1 MTRFQLYEDGN
12 PLSIGSLLGKGG
24 EGEVYSLND
33 GTSRALKIYTR
44 ADGHTREQKVVA
56 MIRMG
61 LAQQSPLVSFPLAVV
76 RKRDGAFAGFVMK
89 LVKGHHPLFE
99 LYSPGAR
106 KHSFPRADYRF
117 LVRAATN
124 IARAVASVHEG
135 NCVIGDINHSSIL
148 VSDTATAALIDADS
162 FQIIEGPSRY
172 LSHVGVPEYTPP
184 ELHGQNLGKVV
195 RTPNHDAFGLAIVI
209 FQLLFMGRHPFVG
222 TVRKGEIPPIA
233 QAIRDYR
240 FVYDE
245 SRDVG
250 MDQPP
255 GTPALSDFPE
265 TIAKYFEA
273 AFGRETASYRPT
285 AKQWAAALMDLE
297 NDLTRCKDIE
307 LHYFPVTASECPWC
321 FMDRALGMALFVP
334 YIPTAETTI
343 HPFDPGAAGFNLI
356 AIWQRIQAVP
366 APTTQQLTPKVIPGR
381 VQPSDDAKNVKKQR
395 IAYRAWG
402 WLVLFSAI
410 GVLTTAPAVWLVW
423 LPLGWWG
430 LVRAFGAPNTD
441 GPFKNKF
448 IDIETK
454 WQDALVNWQQKCGVQ
469 EFESLQKILQ
479 DAKSSYDGL
488 AHEERTLIA
497 EYKSDRRNRHQ
508 HAFLDNYE
516 IRRAKI
522 KGIGPAKEAALASYG
537 IETAA
542 DIVKTKVLQVPGF
555 GPSNSRNLLDWRKK
569 LEARFVYDTN
579 PNEIDRLELNAIR
592 TKIEQKASQ
601 LRRTLLAGPQNL
613 SNVANKIRSVSA
625 AIDPVLNRIHSYRQ
639 QIEVDLEYL
648 GISRPAIPTKPTRPA
663 QYPVSSPQNVPPNL
677 TGTPSCPRCGS
688 HMVRRMS
695 RRGRGTG
702 NQFWGC
708 TRYPQC
714 RGTRNV

>member
-1 MTRFQLYEDGN
+1 MTRFQLYIDGN

-24 EGEVYSLND
+24 EGEVYLLND
-33 GTSRALKIYTR
+33 GTSRALKVYTR
-44 ADGHTREQKVVA
+44 ADGQTREQKILA
-56 MIRMG
+56 MIKMD
-61 LAQQSPLVSFPLAVV
+61 LAQQSPLVSFPLAVA
-76 RKRDGAFAGFVMK
+76 RKNDGTFAGFVMK
-89 LVKGHHPLFE
+89 LVKNHHPLFE

-106 KHSFPRADYRF
+106 KHNFPRADYRF

-162 FQIIEGPSRY
+162 FQIIDGASRY
-172 LSHVGVPEYTPP
+172 LSRVGVPEYTPP
-184 ELHGQNLGKVV
+184 ELHGQNLGTVV

-245 SRDVG
+245 NRDVG

-255 GTPALSDFPE
+255 GTAALSDFPE

-273 AFGRETASYRPT
+273 AFGRETANHRPT
-285 AKQWAAALMDLE
+285 AKQWVAALMDLE
-297 NDLTRCKDIE
+297 KDIVRCKDIE

-334 YIPTAETTI
+334 YIPATETTI

-366 APTTQQLTPKVIPGR
+366 APTTQQLTPKLITGR
-381 VQPSDDAKNVKKQR
+381 VQPSDEAKNVKKQR
-395 IAYRAWG
+395 IGYRAWG
-402 WLVLFSAI
+402 WLVLFGAI
-410 GVLTTAPAVWLVW
+410 GILATAPALWLVW

-430 LVRAFGAPNTD
+430 LTQAFGAPNTD

-454 WQDALVNWQQKCGVQ
+454 WQEALDDWQRKCGVQ
-469 EFESLQKILQ
+469 ELENLQKTLQ
-479 DAKSSYDGL
+479 EAKSSYDGL
-488 AHEERTLIA
+488 VTEEKALIA
-497 EYKSDRRNRHQ
+497 EYKSDRRNRHL

-555 GPSNSRNLLDWRKK
+555 GPSNSKNLLEWRKK
-569 LEARFVYDTN
+569 LEARFTYDTN
-579 PNEIDRLELNAIR
+579 PNEVDRLELNAIR

-601 LRRTLLAGPQNL
+601 LRRILLAGPQNL

-625 AIDPVLNRIHSYRQ
+625 AIDPVLNGLHAHHL
-639 QIEVDLEYL
+639 QIEADLEYL
-648 GISRPAIPTKPTRPA
+648 GIPRPATPTRSTRSIPYSA
-663 QYPVSSPQNVPPNL
+663 SGSQTASPNVSGS
-677 TGTPSCPRCGS
+677 PSCPRCGS
-688 HMVRRMS
+688 HMVRRMAH
-695 RRGRGTG
+695 RGRWTG
-702 NQFWGC
+702 HQFWGC
-708 TRYPQC
+708 MRYPQC
-714 RGTRNV
+714 RGTRNI